1 MAAGGEELGKAYIS
15 VHADTT
21 PLDAELAAARA
32 KVDQAVRPGGGGPGG
47 GSSIPGIPGG
57 GSVPSPDN
65 DPVVRVHKAR
75 GKAAE
80 EASEV
85 TIRSLEKEV
94 GAVTRFLGKVAAIG
108 GITVTFYQIGQAI
121 REAFE
126 DRLEKATQRAEE
138 FKQAL
143 DFGDT
148 TGSLEQ
154 LDKKIA
160 DVQSRIA
167 GRAEQWAITKA
178 FAFLRHGESTTAME
192 AEAASLER
200 TRSLLQAKRDAEQ
213 GRREDEERKRAKEAA
228 ERKAKEQAEVERRL
242 ADEYKDV
249 LASGMSGEDKIN
261 FDFDRRVGEVQ
272 RGLSDATKSERVVRL
287 ALIDELEKAR
297 LRSIEK
303 LKQEEIDAAKEA
315 ANKALQEQKRF
326 ADEVGR
332 AVRQAMEGAFTV
344 TDTSLE
350 RIEIGI
356 NRLIQVIQLRDGQG
370 L

>member
-15 VHADTT
+15 VHADTSK
-21 PLDAELAAARA
+21 LDAELAAARA
-32 KVDQAVRPGGGGPGG
+32 KVDQAVTPGTGGGSAIPGGGG
-47 GSSIPGIPGG
+47 SSGPR
-57 GSVPSPDN
+57 VDVSPDN
-65 DPVVRVHKAR
+65 DPVVKVHKAR

-80 EASEV
+80 EASES

-108 GITVTFYQIGQAI
+108 GITVTFYKIGEAI

-126 DRLEKATQRAEE
+126 NRLEKAADSAER

-143 DFGDT
+143 DFGDVA
-148 TGSLEQ
+148 GSLGT
-154 LDKKIA
+154 LDKQIA

-167 GRAEQWAITKA
+167 GRQEQNPLSKLIG
-178 FAFLRHGESTTAME
+178 FARGESTAALE
-192 AEAASLER
+192 AEAASLEE
-200 TRSLLQAKRDAEQ
+200 TRQLLQGKRDAEQ
-213 GRREDEERKRAKEAA
+213 AKREEAERQKAKEAA
-228 ERKAKEQAEVERRL
+228 ERKAKEQAEVESRL
-242 ADEYKDV
+242 SDEYKDV
-249 LASGMSGEDKIN
+249 LASGMSGKDKIN

-272 RGLSDATKSERVVRL
+272 RGLSEATKSERAVRL